1 MEIKENKNMY
11 NKMMAGQLAMG
22 ISKILFHGM
31 QNAHAISDHVE
42 CAGDKRQTIVKEL
55 VVQTNSISGDNI
67 KM

>member
-1 MEIKENKNMY
+1 
-11 NKMMAGQLAMG
+11 MMAGQLAMG
-22 ISKILFHGM
+22 KSKILFHGM